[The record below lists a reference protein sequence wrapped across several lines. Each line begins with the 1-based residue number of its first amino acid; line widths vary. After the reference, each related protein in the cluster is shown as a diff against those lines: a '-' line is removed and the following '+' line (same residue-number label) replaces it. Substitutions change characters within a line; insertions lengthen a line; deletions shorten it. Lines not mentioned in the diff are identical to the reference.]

1 MPNRVYSAL
10 FAASWHTIRAFAED
24 PKYLGAKTGMVAVL
38 HSWGQQLWLH
48 PHLHCIVPGG
58 GLTPSQKWKPCKY
71 QKKYLFPK
79 RALSMVF
86 RAKYM
91 AALRKLNPCAPT
103 LSQKRPSKK
112 SGWFLPSSLLLPL
125 KTVVEYLGRYSH
137 KTAISNHRLVQVNE
151 NGVAFTY
158 KDYRDAGKKKLAHL
172 SGAEFLRGLPAIF
185 FLRDL
190 CESATMGFWPPETRK
205 LSLTW
210 PKRHSN
216 SHSGAPKNARG
227 SK

>member
-1 MPNRVYSAL
+1 MCPNISP
-10 FAASWHTIRAFAED
+10 E
-24 PKYLGAKTGMVAVL
+24 
-38 HSWGQQLWLH
+38 
-48 PHLHCIVPGG
+48 
-58 GLTPSQKWKPCKY
+58 
-71 QKKYLFPK
+71 
-79 RALSMVF
+79 
-86 RAKYM
+86 
-91 AALRKLNPCAPT
+91 
-103 LSQKRPSKK
+103 RPSKK
-112 SGWFLPSSLLLPL
+112 SGWFSSLGRARAKQPFASP

-158 KDYRDAGKKKLAHL
+158 KDYRDAGKKKLALL
-172 SGAEFLRGLPAIF
+172 SGAEFLRRFACHIF
-185 FLRDL
+185 PPGFMRIR
-190 CESATMGFWPPETRK
+190 FWPPETRK